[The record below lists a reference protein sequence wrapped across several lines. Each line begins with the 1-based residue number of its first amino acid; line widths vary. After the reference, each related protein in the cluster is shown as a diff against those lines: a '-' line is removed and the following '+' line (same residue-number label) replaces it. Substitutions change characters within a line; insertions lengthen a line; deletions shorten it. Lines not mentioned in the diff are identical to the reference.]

1 MISVS
6 VVVLAVVSTFGANAA
21 SAVTVGVTWAVIA
34 FLAAVAVGIRSTDAD
49 HLDRAGVFAAVGV
62 TGVLIVCAVNF
73 VTQDSSAGAQ
83 AFLAFPVLWAASH
96 LRRTAVTVVTTTAVL
111 ANAVVVPLLVPLE
124 VALSD
129 VLLTG
134 TVLAVVASMLERAGA
149 VQERL
154 VGALEQQA
162 TVDTLTG
169 LVNRR
174 VLDDALTVAL
184 TGQRAP
190 DGSGDR
196 AGDGP
201 TGGARDGGDGG
212 DGDGTALLLLDVDS
226 FKQIND
232 EHGHPVGDDALVHLA
247 GIVRGQIRAGDAVLS
262 RLGGDELAV
271 LLPGCSP
278 EVAVAR
284 AESVLETVLST
295 PLTLPDGSLLAMS
308 VSVGVAHCRDGALDR
323 RAFYAAADQALYRA
337 KRGGRGRVEVAP
349 A

>member
-1 MISVS
+1 MIAVS
-6 VVVLAVVSTFGANAA
+6 AVLLGIMSTFGVNAA
-21 SAVTVGVTWAVIA
+21 SALTVGLTWATVA
-34 FLAAVAVGIRSTDAD
+34 FLGLVGLAVHRTEPER
-49 HLDRAGVFAAVGV
+49 LDRAGVFPAVGV
-62 TGVLIVCAVNF
+62 IGVLLASGLNL
-73 VTQDSSAGAQ
+73 VTEDSSVGAMT
-83 AFLAFPVLWAASH
+83 FLAFPVLWAASH
-96 LRRTAVTVVTTTAVL
+96 LRRTAVAVVTGTAVVSN
-111 ANAVVVPLLVPLE
+111 AAVVPQLLPLD
-124 VALSD
+124 VAVSD

-134 TVLAVVASMLERAGA
+134 TVLTVLALMLLRAGA

-154 VGALEQQA
+154 VRALEQQA

-184 TGQRAP
+184 TGR
-190 DGSGDR
+190 D
-196 AGDGP
+196 AG
-201 TGGARDGGDGG
+201 RDADE
-212 DGDGTALLLLDVDS
+212 GTALLLLDVDS
-226 FKQIND
+226 FKRIND

-247 GIVRGQIRAGDAVLS
+247 GLVRAQIRAGDAVLS

-271 LLPGCSP
+271 LLPGCSS

-284 AESVLETVLST
+284 AESVLETVLSS

-308 VSVGVAHCRDGALDR
+308 VSVGVAHCRGGALDR
-323 RAFYAAADQALYRA
+323 RSFYAAADQALYRA

>member
-1 MISVS
+1 MIAVS
-6 VVVLAVVSTFGANAA
+6 AGVLAVVSTFGANAA
-21 SAVTVGVTWAVIA
+21 STLTVAATW
-34 FLAAVAVGIRSTDAD
+34 AAVAFLVVLALVVRCAD
-49 HLDRAGVFAAVGV
+49 PARLDRAGVFVAVG
-62 TGVLIVCAVNF
+62 TAGALLACGLNLL
-73 VTQDSSAGAQ
+73 TQDSSAGAQ

-96 LRRTAVTVVTTTAVL
+96 LRRAAVTVVTATAVL

-124 VALSD
+124 VAVSD

-134 TVLAVVASMLERAGA
+134 TVLTVVAYMLERAGS

-154 VGALEQQA
+154 VEALEQQA

-174 VLDDALTVAL
+174 VFDDALAVAL
-184 TGQRAP
+184 TGRRSGP
-190 DGSGDR
+190 DE
-196 AGDGP
+196 
-201 TGGARDGGDGG
+201 
-212 DGDGTALLLLDVDS
+212 GTALLLLDVDS

-232 EHGHPVGDDALVHLA
+232 VHGHPVGDDALVHLA
-247 GIVRGQIRAGDAVLS
+247 GIIRRQIRAGDAVLS

-271 LLPGCSP
+271 LLPGCTA

-284 AESVLETVLST
+284 AGSVLESVLST

-308 VSVGVAHCRDGALDR
+308 VSVGVAHCGDGTLGMR
-323 RAFYAAADQALYRA
+323 EFYAAADGALYRA

>member
-1 MISVS
+1 MSGVS
-6 VVVLAVVSTFGANAA
+6 AAVLAVVSTFGANAA
-21 SAVTVGVTWAVIA
+21 SALTVGATWAGVA
-34 FLAAVAVGIRSTDAD
+34 FLAAVAVVVRVASPDR
-49 HLDRAGVFAAVGV
+49 LDRAGAFVAVGV
-62 TGVLIVCAVNF
+62 AGALMVCGLNLL
-73 VTQDSSAGAQ
+73 TQDSSAGAQ

-96 LRRTAVTVVTTTAVL
+96 LRRTAVVVVTATAVV

-124 VALSD
+124 VAVSD
-129 VLLTG
+129 ALLTG
-134 TVLAVVASMLERAGA
+134 TVLTVVALMLERAGA

-184 TGQRAP
+184 TGRGA
-190 DGSGDR
+190 
-196 AGDGP
+196 AE
-201 TGGARDGGDGG
+201 GGADGVAGG
-212 DGDGTALLLLDVDS
+212 ADDGTALLLLDVDS

-271 LLPGCSP
+271 LLPGCSS

-308 VSVGVAHCRDGALDR
+308 VSVGVAHCRGGLGR
-323 RAFYAAADQALYRA
+323 RELYAAADRALYRA
-337 KRGGRGRVEVAP
+337 KRGGRGRVEVTA

>member
-1 MISVS
+1 MIAVS
-6 VVVLAVVSTFGANAA
+6 AVLLGIMSTFGVNAA
-21 SAVTVGVTWAVIA
+21 SALTVGLTWATVA
-34 FLAAVAVGIRSTDAD
+34 FLGLVGLAVHRTEPER
-49 HLDRAGVFAAVGV
+49 LDRAGVFPAVGV
-62 TGVLIVCAVNF
+62 IGVLLASGLNL
-73 VTQDSSAGAQ
+73 VTEDSSVGAMT
-83 AFLAFPVLWAASH
+83 FLAFPVLWAASH
-96 LRRTAVTVVTTTAVL
+96 LRRTAVAVVTGTAVVSN
-111 ANAVVVPLLVPLE
+111 AAVVPQLLPLD
-124 VALSD
+124 VAVSD

-134 TVLAVVASMLERAGA
+134 TVLTVLALMLLRAGA

-154 VGALEQQA
+154 VQALEQQA

-184 TGQRAP
+184 TGRDA
-190 DGSGDR
+190 DR
-196 AGDGP
+196 DAG
-201 TGGARDGGDGG
+201 RDADE
-212 DGDGTALLLLDVDS
+212 GTALLLLDVDS
-226 FKQIND
+226 FKRIND

-247 GIVRGQIRAGDAVLS
+247 GLVRAQIRAGDAVLS

-271 LLPGCSP
+271 LLPGCSS

-284 AESVLETVLST
+284 AESVLETVLSS

-308 VSVGVAHCRDGALDR
+308 VSVGVAHCRGGALDR

-349 A
+349 AQR

>member
-1 MISVS
+1 MIAVS
-6 VVVLAVVSTFGANAA
+6 AVLLGIASTFGVNAA
-21 SAVTVGVTWAVIA
+21 SALTISLTWATVA
-34 FLAAVAVGIRSTDAD
+34 FLGVVGLLVHRTEPER
-49 HLDRAGVFAAVGV
+49 LDRAGVFPAVGL
-62 TGVLIVCAVNF
+62 TGVLLASGLNL
-73 VTQDSSAGAQ
+73 VTQDSSVGAQ

-96 LRRTAVTVVTTTAVL
+96 LRRTAVALVTGA
-111 ANAVVVPLLVPLE
+111 AVVSNAAVVPQLLPLE
-124 VALSD
+124 VAVSD

-134 TVLAVVASMLERAGA
+134 TVLTVLALMLLRAGA

-154 VGALEQQA
+154 VRALEQQA

-174 VLDDALTVAL
+174 VLDDALSVAL
-184 TGQRAP
+184 TG
-190 DGSGDR
+190 
-196 AGDGP
+196 
-201 TGGARDGGDGG
+201 RDADE
-212 DGDGTALLLLDVDS
+212 GTALLLLDVDS
-226 FKQIND
+226 FKRIND

-271 LLPGCSP
+271 LLPGCSA

-308 VSVGVAHCRDGALDR
+308 VSVGVAHCRGGALDR

>member
-1 MISVS
+1 MLGVS
-6 VVVLAVVSTFGANAA
+6 AAVLAVVSTFGTNAA
-21 SAVTVGVTWAVIA
+21 TAFTVGASWAGVTLLVV
-34 FLAAVAVGIRSTDAD
+34 LALVVGSTDAER
-49 HLDRAGVFAAVGV
+49 LDRGGVLVGAGVAGA
-62 TGVLIVCAVNF
+62 LLVCGLNLL
-73 VTQDSSAGAQ
+73 TQDSSAGAQ

-96 LRRTAVTVVTTTAVL
+96 LRRTAVALVTATAVA
-111 ANAVVVPLLVPLE
+111 ANAVVVPMLVSLE
-124 VALSD
+124 VGVSD
-129 VLLTG
+129 VLITGVVLT
-134 TVLAVVASMLERAGA
+134 VVASMLERSCA

-154 VGALEQQA
+154 VRALEQQA

-184 TGQRAP
+184 A
-190 DGSGDR
+190 GSG
-196 AGDGP
+196 
-201 TGGARDGGDGG
+201 T
-212 DGDGTALLLLDVDS
+212 DGTALLLLDVDS

-271 LLPGCSP
+271 LLPGCSS

-284 AESVLETVLST
+284 AESVLESVLST

-308 VSVGVAHCRDGALDR
+308 VSVGVAHSRGALGR
-323 RAFYAAADQALYRA
+323 REFYAAADRALYRA
-337 KRGGRGRVEVAP
+337 KRGGRGRVEVAT

>member
-1 MISVS
+1 MIGVS
-6 VVVLAVVSTFGANAA
+6 AAVLGAVSFVGANAA
-21 SAVTVGVTWAVIA
+21 SALTVASTWIGVA
-34 FLAAVAVGIRSTDAD
+34 FLVVLALVVRFTDPAR
-49 HLDRAGVFAAVGV
+49 LDRAGVFVAVGV
-62 TGVLIVCAVNF
+62 AGTLMACGLNL

-83 AFLAFPVLWAASH
+83 AFLAFPVLWAAAH
-96 LRRTAVTVVTTTAVL
+96 LRRTAVVAVTTSAVV

-134 TVLAVVASMLERAGA
+134 VVLTVVAAMLERACA

-154 VGALEQQA
+154 VEALEQQA

-174 VLDDALTVAL
+174 VFDDALTVAL
-184 TGQRAP
+184 TGPAA
-190 DGSGDR
+190 D
-196 AGDGP
+196 
-201 TGGARDGGDGG
+201 
-212 DGDGTALLLLDVDS
+212 DGTALLLLDVDS

-232 EHGHPVGDDALVHLA
+232 QHGHPVGDDALVHLA
-247 GIVRGQIRAGDAVLS
+247 GIIRRQIRAGDAVLS

-271 LLPGCSP
+271 LLPGCTA

-284 AESVLETVLST
+284 ADSVLGTVLST
-295 PLTLPDGSLLAMS
+295 PLGLPDGSLLAMS
-308 VSVGVAHCRDGALDR
+308 VSVGVAHARGAAVGMR
-323 RAFYAAADQALYRA
+323 EFYAAADRALYRA
-337 KRGGRGRVEVAP
+337 KRAGRGRVEVAP

>member
-1 MISVS
+1 MLGVS
-6 VVVLAVVSTFGANAA
+6 ALVLAVVSTFGTNAA
-21 SAVTVGVTWAVIA
+21 SWLSTGASWAGVVLLVA
-34 FLAAVAVGIRSTDAD
+34 LAVAVRSAD
-49 HLDRAGVFAAVGV
+49 PERLDRAGLFTAAGAA
-62 TGVLIVCAVNF
+62 GALLVCGLNLL
-73 VTQDSSAGAQ
+73 TQDSSAGAQ

-96 LRRTAVTVVTTTAVL
+96 LRRAAVTGVTATAVL
-111 ANAVVVPLLVPLE
+111 ANAVVVPLLVPLD
-124 VALSD
+124 VGISD
-129 VLLTG
+129 VLITG
-134 TVLAVVASMLERAGA
+134 VVLAVVASMLERSCA

-154 VGALEQQA
+154 VEALEQQA

-184 TGQRAP
+184 TG
-190 DGSGDR
+190 SGD
-196 AGDGP
+196 
-201 TGGARDGGDGG
+201 
-212 DGDGTALLLLDVDS
+212 DGTALLLLDVDS

-271 LLPGCSP
+271 LLPGCSS

-308 VSVGVAHCRDGALDR
+308 VSVGVAHCRAGVLGR
-323 RAFYAAADQALYRA
+323 REFYAAADRALYRA

>member
-1 MISVS
+1 MIVVS
-6 VVVLAVVSTFGANAA
+6 AVLLGVVSTFGVNAA
-21 SAVTVGVTWAVIA
+21 SALTISLTWATVA
-34 FLAAVAVGIRSTDAD
+34 FLGVVGLAVHRTEPER
-49 HLDRAGVFAAVGV
+49 LDRAGVFPAVGV
-62 TGVLIVCAVNF
+62 TGVLLASGLNL
-73 VTQDSSAGAQ
+73 VTQDSSVGAQ

-96 LRRTAVTVVTTTAVL
+96 LRRTAVTVVTATAVL
-111 ANAVVVPLLVPLE
+111 SNAAVVPQLLPLE
-124 VALSD
+124 VAASD

-134 TVLAVVASMLERAGA
+134 TVLTVLALMLLRAGA

-154 VGALEQQA
+154 VSALEQQA

-174 VLDDALTVAL
+174 VLDDALSVAL
-184 TGQRAP
+184 
-190 DGSGDR
+190 
-196 AGDGP
+196 AGRD
-201 TGGARDGGDGG
+201 ARLDAGRDAGRDA
-212 DGDGTALLLLDVDS
+212 DDGTALLLLDVDS
-226 FKQIND
+226 FKRIND

-271 LLPGCSP
+271 LLPGCSA

-284 AESVLETVLST
+284 AESVLETVLSS

-308 VSVGVAHCRDGALDR
+308 VSVGVAHCRGGALDR

>member
-1 MISVS
+1 MSGVS
-6 VVVLAVVSTFGANAA
+6 AAVLAVVSTFGANAA
-21 SAVTVGVTWAVIA
+21 SALTVGATWAGVA
-34 FLAAVAVGIRSTDAD
+34 FLAAVAVVVRVASPDR
-49 HLDRAGVFAAVGV
+49 LDRAGAFVAVGV
-62 TGVLIVCAVNF
+62 AGALMVCGLNLL
-73 VTQDSSAGAQ
+73 TQDSSAGAQ

-96 LRRTAVTVVTTTAVL
+96 LRRTAVVVVTATAVV

-124 VALSD
+124 VAVSD
-129 VLLTG
+129 ALLTG
-134 TVLAVVASMLERAGA
+134 TVLTVVALMLERAGA

-184 TGQRAP
+184 TGRRADEGA
-190 DGSGDR
+190 DGV
-196 AGDGP
+196 A
-201 TGGARDGGDGG
+201 GG

-271 LLPGCSP
+271 LLPGCSS

-308 VSVGVAHCRDGALDR
+308 VSVGVAHCRGGLGR
-323 RAFYAAADQALYRA
+323 RELYAAADRALYRA
-337 KRGGRGRVEVAP
+337 KRGGRGRVEVTA

>member
-1 MISVS
+1 MIVVS
-6 VVVLAVVSTFGANAA
+6 AVLLGVVSTFGVNAA
-21 SAVTVGVTWAVIA
+21 SALTISLTWATVA
-34 FLAAVAVGIRSTDAD
+34 FLGVVGLAVHRTEPER
-49 HLDRAGVFAAVGV
+49 LDRAGVFPAVGV
-62 TGVLIVCAVNF
+62 TGVLLASGLNL
-73 VTQDSSAGAQ
+73 VTQDSSVGAQ

-96 LRRTAVTVVTTTAVL
+96 LRRTAVTVVTATAVL
-111 ANAVVVPLLVPLE
+111 SNAAVVPQLLPLE
-124 VALSD
+124 VAASD

-134 TVLAVVASMLERAGA
+134 TVLTVLALMLLRAGA

-154 VGALEQQA
+154 VSALEQQA

-174 VLDDALTVAL
+174 VLDDALSVAL
-184 TGQRAP
+184 
-190 DGSGDR
+190 
-196 AGDGP
+196 AGRD
-201 TGGARDGGDGG
+201 ARLDAGRDA
-212 DGDGTALLLLDVDS
+212 DDGTALLLLDVDS
-226 FKQIND
+226 FKRIND

-271 LLPGCSP
+271 LLPGCSA

-284 AESVLETVLST
+284 AESVLETVLSS

-308 VSVGVAHCRDGALDR
+308 VSVGVAHCRGGALDR

>member
-6 VVVLAVVSTFGANAA
+6 ALVLAVVSTFGANAA
-21 SAVTVGVTWAVIA
+21 TTLTVVVTWSAIA
-34 FLAAVAVGIRSTDAD
+34 FLVVVAVVVRSGDPGR
-49 HLDRAGVFAAVGV
+49 LDRAGVFPAVGV
-62 TGVLIVCAVNF
+62 VGVLLAAGMNLLTEDASV
-73 VTQDSSAGAQ
+73 GAQ
-83 AFLAFPVLWAASH
+83 AFLSFPVLWAASH
-96 LRRTAVTVVTTTAVL
+96 LRRTAVVVVTTAAVL
-111 ANAVVVPLLVPLE
+111 GNALVVPQLLAWE
-124 VALSD
+124 VAVSD
-129 VLLTG
+129 VLLTA
-134 TVLAVVASMLERAGA
+134 TVLTVAALMLARAGS

-154 VGALEQQA
+154 VRALEQQA

-174 VLDDALTVAL
+174 VLDDALAGAL
-184 TGQRAP
+184 TGP
-190 DGSGDR
+190 
-196 AGDGP
+196 AGD
-201 TGGARDGGDGG
+201 
-212 DGDGTALLLLDVDS
+212 DGTALLLLDVDS

-232 EHGHPVGDDALVHLA
+232 VHGHPVGDDALVHLA
-247 GIVRGQIRAGDAVLS
+247 GIIRRQIRSGDAVLS

-271 LLPGCSP
+271 LLPGCTA

-295 PLTLPDGSLLAMS
+295 PLTLPDGTLLAMS
-308 VSVGVAHCRDGALDR
+308 VSVGVAHCRGGALDR

>member
-1 MISVS
+1 MIAVS
-6 VVVLAVVSTFGANAA
+6 AVLLGIASTFGVNAA
-21 SAVTVGVTWAVIA
+21 SALTISLTWATVA
-34 FLAAVAVGIRSTDAD
+34 FLGVVGLLVHRTEPER
-49 HLDRAGVFAAVGV
+49 LDRAGVFPAVGL
-62 TGVLIVCAVNF
+62 TGVLLASGLNL
-73 VTQDSSAGAQ
+73 VTQDSSVGAQ

-96 LRRTAVTVVTTTAVL
+96 LRRTAVALVTGA
-111 ANAVVVPLLVPLE
+111 AVVSNAAVVPQLLPLE
-124 VALSD
+124 VAVSD

-134 TVLAVVASMLERAGA
+134 TVLTVLALMLLRAGA

-154 VGALEQQA
+154 VRALEQQA

-174 VLDDALTVAL
+174 VLDDALSVAL
-184 TGQRAP
+184 
-190 DGSGDR
+190 
-196 AGDGP
+196 AG
-201 TGGARDGGDGG
+201 RDAGRDA
-212 DGDGTALLLLDVDS
+212 DEGTALLLLDVDS
-226 FKQIND
+226 FKRIND

-271 LLPGCSP
+271 LLPGCSA

-308 VSVGVAHCRDGALDR
+308 VSVGVAHCRGGALDR